1 MYIWHETEE
10 GRVENCQEM
19 VYDIAVLRQTHTLLV
34 VMRDTASENKSQEVI
49 DSFESM
55 GVKNYYSTSHEQW
68 RNGLPE
74 AAINSVM
81 NLSWCCQKQ
90 SWLDRGW
97 AIDSGSNLLRQAV
110 RSGMSPTKQGSE
122 LLH

>member
-1 MYIWHETEE
+1 MYIWHEIEE

-19 VYDIAVLRQTHTLLV
+19 VYDIAVLRQKHTLLV
-34 VMRDTASENKSQEVI
+34 VMRDTASENKSQEGI

-68 RNGLPE
+68 HNGLPE

-81 NLSWCCQKQ
+81 NLSWCCQEQ
-90 SWLDRGW
+90 S
-97 AIDSGSNLLRQAV
+97 S
-110 RSGMSPTKQGSE
+110 
-122 LLH
+122 